1 MRRGDIGMIENRTE
15 AGYLLDF
22 YGPLLSER
30 RRAVVDMYYNEDM
43 SLSEIASE
51 IGISRQG
58 VRDIIVKASDELFT
72 LESKLGMA
80 GRFRKVSE
88 LAEKAEKLAEDTGD
102 PELISAIRSIVKAFD

>member
-1 MRRGDIGMIENRTE
+1 MIENRTE

-30 RRAVVDMYYNEDM
+30 RRIVVDMYYNEDM

-58 VRDIIVKASDELFT
+58 VRDIIVKASEELFT

-80 GRFRKVSE
+80 GRFRRVTE
-88 LAEKAEKLAEDTGD
+88 LAEKAEKLAENSGD
-102 PELISAIRSIVKAFD
+102 PELLSAIRSIVKAFD